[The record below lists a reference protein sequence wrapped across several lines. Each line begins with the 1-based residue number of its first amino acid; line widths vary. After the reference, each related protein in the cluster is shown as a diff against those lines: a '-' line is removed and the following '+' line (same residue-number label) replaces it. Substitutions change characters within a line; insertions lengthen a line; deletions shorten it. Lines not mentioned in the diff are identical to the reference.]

1 MTTRHRIAL
10 LRSWQWKMCGVVL
23 CSAFFGASTAHAGL
37 FEDDEARRAILE
49 LRSKVEVNRQAID
62 TTNQTLGQ
70 KFDDALGPTRRGLL
84 DLINQLEEL
93 RQEVARLRGANEQLT
108 NDVVQLQQQQK
119 EVLADIDQRVRTL
132 EPSKITLDGQTF
144 SANKEEKAAFDAAM
158 TALRSSQFERA
169 AQLYAD
175 LLQRYPGSG
184 YVPSALYWQG
194 SALYAHR
201 SYNPAIASY
210 RAFMERAPAHARVP
224 DALLAIANCQQE
236 LKDNKAAKRTLEELV
251 KAHPRSDA
259 ATAARERLDR
269 LK

>member
-1 MTTRHRIAL
+1 MTTRHRWVLRGWQACGFVLCGAL
-10 LRSWQWKMCGVVL
+10 L
-23 CSAFFGASTAHAGL
+23 GATTAHAGL

-49 LRSKVEVNRQAID
+49 LRSKVDANRQAID

-84 DLINQLEEL
+84 ELINQLEEL

-108 NDVVQLQQQQK
+108 NDVVQLQQQQR

-132 EPSKITLDGQTF
+132 EPSKVTLDGQSF
-144 SANKEEKAAFDAAM
+144 AASQDEKAAFDAAM

-169 AQLYAD
+169 AQLHAD

-184 YVPSALYWQG
+184 YVPSSLYWQG
-194 SALYAHR
+194 SALYAQR

-210 RAFMERAPAHARVP
+210 RTFLERAPDHPRVP

-236 LKDNKAAKRTLEELV
+236 LKDSKAAKRTLEELV

-259 ATAARERLDR
+259 ATAARERLGR